1 MKKWKVDTCL
11 VATKLEAKLNEIQ
24 QANGTILQILPA
36 TNPHNCYVV
45 WSFVEKAQ

>member
-1 MKKWKVDTCL
+1 MKKWKVDVCL
-11 VATKLEAKLNEIQ
+11 VTLLEAKLNMIQ
-24 QANGTILQILPA
+24 QSNGTILQMLPA